1 MGFIQILQLPEFD
14 YKLTDK
20 LNEKGLPIDS
30 RVVDQ
35 FYSQPF
41 MKGENGFPKSDVAMF
56 LSTQSDDL
64 KSQIAQRMEELKL
77 EYPDQN
83 LSNEELIALTVDR
96 NIQSAPDFQRWY
108 SQLKDQ
114 KLDDYL
120 KSLNIT
126 TVEEKET
133 IKYDDDENNKTV

>member
-1 MGFIQILQLPEFD
+1 MGFIQILPLPEFD

-20 LNEKGLPIDS
+20 LNEKGLPIDL

-64 KSQIAQRMEELKL
+64 KAQIAQRMEELKL
-77 EYPDQN
+77 EYPDQD
-83 LSNEELIALTVDR
+83 LSNDELIALTVDR

-120 KSLNIT
+120 KSFNT
-126 TVEEKET
+126 SKVDEKET
-133 IKYDDDENNKTV
+133 IKFDESDKPE